1 MAGLLHSNNLMRVY
15 VLLYGTKMIV
25 FEAEKQLSHSN
36 IYQDVSNGKN
46 ILPNA
51 SVVSNKNFSSFR
63 EKSFT
68 TEKKLKKTVYRLN
81 LRQLI
86 KENFTFF

>member
-1 MAGLLHSNNLMRVY
+1 MAGLLHSNNLMRNY

-63 EKSFT
+63 EKGFT

>member
-1 MAGLLHSNNLMRVY
+1 MAGLLQSNNLMRVY

-46 ILPNA
+46 ILSNA
-51 SVVSNKNFSSFR
+51 SVVSNKNFSFR
-63 EKSFT
+63 EKGFT